1 VISSIAK
8 LLCNIDGCGIKLV
21 LQGQGSCRRWVP
33 SAPLY
38 MAGTQPESNVVSDRS
53 DDLDLSFD
61 VDLNIDAVEYSRIMR
76 RIFVNGDD
84 GAVTSVS
91 AFNSSI

>member
-1 VISSIAK
+1 
-8 LLCNIDGCGIKLV
+8 
-21 LQGQGSCRRWVP
+21 
-33 SAPLY
+33 

-61 VDLNIDAVEYSRIMR
+61 VDSNIDAVEYSRIMQ
-76 RIFVNGDD
+76 RIGVD